1 MENIITPL
9 PENNNIQDD
18 THDEVVSSF
27 LQLFEKYRIQKD
39 RLDKI
44 EEIEEDNGI
53 LEDLTARLPSADR
66 PQVKPS
72 MYFKLMRIYD
82 VQASQM
88 PKIKPV
94 KEGAATVELN
104 IVDAAK
110 DVLFSDAGVDEV
122 WYDVLQSFK
131 AEGTA
136 IVQLGY
142 NEDGDLIPVER
153 CQLAEVYF
161 DASKSTIAADSEKKG
176 RTIKTII
183 REITMTYS
191 DAIDMYPELKGKLTV
206 GAPATSEDF
215 RDVKQA
221 TDDAI
226 IQDDDKVT
234 IHYSYSIQN
243 SKKPIMAIY
252 AGGSSTIVEKHEGK
266 DYPFWRKMKNG
277 KEVPFLPFIDFH
289 FSSVKRGLYSVSMI
303 GMMKD
308 AGEAYRKIL
317 NASLPAFSR
326 AVNPIVML
334 LGATEERTVEEMKLA
349 SELQDLGVNPTI
361 AVGEEN
367 VRMQTVAPQGIFQ
380 EFEAA
385 RTVVFRDLAMR
396 YDVNFQAL
404 EEQEQTAT
412 EFVGK
417 TKSEIK
423 AIAGLYTINKTA
435 FNRLAEYITSL
446 AARYW
451 KNSDQRP
458 MEIVVSEEDEDTIE
472 LKVSEAMI
480 TLKEWTG
487 SFETEVDLRIPASTA
502 DKATAIT
509 EILAELG
516 QLFNT
521 IPFSTMEQATPFLD
535 LLFEKISL
543 RELNNAVSRAELL
556 KMANSLIE
564 TRTQVQAPQDIP
576 QQPQATEQN
585 QDVAAELAPQSFLAE
600 SGLSA

>member
-1 MENIITPL
+1 ML
-9 PENNNIQDD
+9 
-18 THDEVVSSF
+18 
-27 LQLFEKYRIQKD
+27 
-39 RLDKI
+39 
-44 EEIEEDNGI
+44 
-53 LEDLTARLPSADR
+53 
-66 PQVKPS
+66 
-72 MYFKLMRIYD
+72 
-82 VQASQM
+82 
-88 PKIKPV
+88 
-94 KEGAATVELN
+94 
-104 IVDAAK
+104 
-110 DVLFSDAGVDEV
+110 
-122 WYDVLQSFK
+122 
-131 AEGTA
+131 
-136 IVQLGY
+136 
-142 NEDGDLIPVER
+142 
-153 CQLAEVYF
+153 
-161 DASKSTIAADSEKKG
+161 
-176 RTIKTII
+176 
-183 REITMTYS
+183 
-191 DAIDMYPELKGKLTV
+191 
-206 GAPATSEDF
+206 
-215 RDVKQA
+215 
-221 TDDAI
+221 
-226 IQDDDKVT
+226 
-234 IHYSYSIQN
+234 
-243 SKKPIMAIY
+243 
-252 AGGSSTIVEKHEGK
+252 GSSTIVEKHEGK

-509 EILAELG
+509 EIIAELG

-543 RELNNAVSRAELL
+543 RELNNVVSRAELL

>member
-66 PQVKPS
+66 PQMKPS
-72 MYFKLMRIYD
+72 MYFKLMRMYD
-82 VQASQM
+82 VQASQI

-161 DASKSTIAADSEKKG
+161 DASKTTIAADSEKKG

>member
-66 PQVKPS
+66 PQMKPS

-585 QDVAAELAPQSFLAE
+585 QDVAAELAPQRFLAE

>member
-66 PQVKPS
+66 PQMKPS
-72 MYFKLMRIYD
+72 MYFKLMRMYD
-82 VQASQM
+82 VQASQI

-509 EILAELG
+509 EIIAELG

-543 RELNNAVSRAELL
+543 RELNNVVSRAELL

>member
-66 PQVKPS
+66 PQMKPS
-72 MYFKLMRIYD
+72 MYFKLMRMYD
-82 VQASQM
+82 VQASQI

-252 AGGSSTIVEKHEGK
+252 AGV
-266 DYPFWRKMKNG
+266 
-277 KEVPFLPFIDFH
+277 
-289 FSSVKRGLYSVSMI
+289 
-303 GMMKD
+303 
-308 AGEAYRKIL
+308 
-317 NASLPAFSR
+317 
-326 AVNPIVML
+326 
-334 LGATEERTVEEMKLA
+334 
-349 SELQDLGVNPTI
+349 
-361 AVGEEN
+361 
-367 VRMQTVAPQGIFQ
+367 
-380 EFEAA
+380 
-385 RTVVFRDLAMR
+385 
-396 YDVNFQAL
+396 
-404 EEQEQTAT
+404 
-412 EFVGK
+412 
-417 TKSEIK
+417 
-423 AIAGLYTINKTA
+423 
-435 FNRLAEYITSL
+435 
-446 AARYW
+446 
-451 KNSDQRP
+451 
-458 MEIVVSEEDEDTIE
+458 
-472 LKVSEAMI
+472 
-480 TLKEWTG
+480 
-487 SFETEVDLRIPASTA
+487 
-502 DKATAIT
+502 
-509 EILAELG
+509 
-516 QLFNT
+516 
-521 IPFSTMEQATPFLD
+521 
-535 LLFEKISL
+535 
-543 RELNNAVSRAELL
+543 
-556 KMANSLIE
+556 
-564 TRTQVQAPQDIP
+564 
-576 QQPQATEQN
+576 
-585 QDVAAELAPQSFLAE
+585 
-600 SGLSA
+600 

>member
-161 DASKSTIAADSEKKG
+161 DASKTTIAADSEKKG

>member
-72 MYFKLMRIYD
+72 MYFKLMRMYD
-82 VQASQM
+82 VQASQI

-161 DASKSTIAADSEKKG
+161 DASKTTIAADSEKKG